1 MKNLGTVD
9 RLIRIIVVEICL
21 FIGFF
26 WVGMEWQI
34 LAYLLAVVL
43 TVQAVTGTCG
53 LYQLMGINTCE
64 RVKHKKK
71 GLTNAV
77 LATVVITALVGCYVS
92 ITLTKQAFTG
102 DLYGLKKPYDTALQD
117 TGKGLNEQSVS
128 DYGALQS
135 SMKNFT
141 SKYSTYWPLVV
152 RFDNNFTMDVQKI
165 SAAVEGSSTDIS
177 TGNLTA
183 AHEKLGMAEPI
194 FQDMINRYGLDG

>member
-9 RLIRIIVVEICL
+9 RVLRIIVAEICL
-21 FIGFF
+21 LIGFF

-34 LAYLLAVVL
+34 MAYLLAVVL
-43 TVQAVTGTCG
+43 TVQAVTGICG
-53 LYQLMGINTCE
+53 LYKLMGIDTCE

-77 LATVVITALVGCYVS
+77 LATVVIIALVGGYVS

-102 DLYGLKKPYDTALQD
+102 DFYGLKKTYDTALQD
-117 TGKGLNEQSVS
+117 TGKGLKEQSVS

-135 SMKNFT
+135 SLKNFT
-141 SKYSTYWPLVV
+141 SRYSTYLPLVV
-152 RFDNNFTMDVQKI
+152 KFDNNFTMDVQEI
-165 SAAVEGSSTDIS
+165 SAAVEGSNADVSS
-177 TGNLTA
+177 GNLTA

-194 FQDMINRYGLDG
+194 FQGMINRYGLDD